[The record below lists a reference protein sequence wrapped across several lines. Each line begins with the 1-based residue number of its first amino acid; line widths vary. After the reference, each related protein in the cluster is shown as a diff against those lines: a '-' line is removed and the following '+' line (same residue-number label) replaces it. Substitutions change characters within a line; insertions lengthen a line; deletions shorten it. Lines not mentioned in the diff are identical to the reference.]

1 MSRLARFLQL
11 EGGWLVPALLIVLII
26 LPVFSMND
34 AKWVD
39 RTQELLPIAMLGG
52 IIGILFAKS
61 RINRFLAVPLMFA
74 AGLGILYVVLGEVVP
89 PWRTLSSQLAQLP
102 DWYTRYINGQYVAL
116 NPLWV
121 IGEELHGRNALMAG
135 RLYQ

>member
-1 MSRLARFLQL
+1 MSRLARFVQL
-11 EGGWLVPALLIVLII
+11 EGGWLVPALLIVLIV

-39 RTQELLPIAMLGG
+39 RTQELLPIALLGG

-74 AGLGILYVVLGEVVP
+74 LGLGILYVVLGEVLA
-89 PWRTLSSQLAQLP
+89 PWRTISSQFAQLP
-102 DWYTRYINGQYVAL
+102 DWYTRLRQRPV
-116 NPLWV
+116 
-121 IGEELHGRNALMAG
+121 R
-135 RLYQ
+135 

>member
-11 EGGWLVPALLIVLII
+11 EGGWLVPILLMVLII

-39 RTQELLPIAMLGG
+39 RTQELLPIALLGG

-61 RINRFLAVPLMFA
+61 RINRAHHLEPTRRA
-74 AGLGILYVVLGEVVP
+74 
-89 PWRTLSSQLAQLP
+89 AQLVLTLP
-102 DWYTRYINGQYVAL
+102 QRPVC
-116 NPLWV
+116 
-121 IGEELHGRNALMAG
+121 
-135 RLYQ
+135 